1 MNLRY
6 VQVVSKTLSRS
17 IPTTIRHLQFLNFSR
32 ITATLPSSH
41 WRGVPN
47 LHSHNHFAANFSAS
61 VFGWLRLQRCGVYK
75 MSMAAYQNDHGS
87 YLLSVPSGS
96 TSSGAAAPRTHSAH
110 MLGALPSAT
119 VPPMQSMPCAT
130 VLLPANAAI
139 NSNGV
144 SLVNGDSTLVSGL
157 LCTPHS
163 SARNQEASVPFDQYR
178 SNMPR
183 AYSTPLVSMQSSHA
197 FPFSEVE
204 VPRSSALSLN
214 VPLREEEAEPI
225 IQLPT
230 QAGNGQNELIK
241 NAPPSTSTANSHEQ
255 DEESEPDGEIDI
267 QIRNVVCTY
276 TLPLHIDLHRVALN
290 CGNVTF
296 DRGRGVLLKQKR
308 NPLCYVKVYSSGKIY
323 IVGCRSEAECKRAAR
338 GVARMVQKSM
348 GKQADVV
355 RIRNYRICNVL
366 ATCKMPFGIKIEE
379 MAQKYPENSDYEPE
393 LSVGLVWRSVDPKAT
408 LRIHTTGSITVTGA
422 LSEADVMKAIEVI
435 YPILRE
441 FRCAFRLRDDGFGG
455 AKRSQLRKRR
465 PSRSQPLISATVA
478 KRQRNLQSARVE
490 EHSSGVIGNRVY
502 FSDEEDEMLEY

>member
-1 MNLRY
+1 MTYAEEEKAEANEQKSTNKEIRAPSP
-6 VQVVSKTLSRS
+6 VVK
-17 IPTTIRHLQFLNFSR
+17 
-32 ITATLPSSH
+32 
-41 WRGVPN
+41 
-47 LHSHNHFAANFSAS
+47 
-61 VFGWLRLQRCGVYK
+61 
-75 MSMAAYQNDHGS
+75 D
-87 YLLSVPSGS
+87 
-96 TSSGAAAPRTHSAH
+96 PRF
-110 MLGALPSAT
+110 
-119 VPPMQSMPCAT
+119 Q
-130 VLLPANAAI
+130 
-139 NSNGV
+139 
-144 SLVNGDSTLVSGL
+144 
-157 LCTPHS
+157 
-163 SARNQEASVPFDQYR
+163 
-178 SNMPR
+178 NMPR

-267 QIRNVVCTY
+267 QVAFVLYTIR
-276 TLPLHIDLHRVALN
+276 
-290 CGNVTF
+290 TF
-296 DRGRGVLLKQKR
+296 QRISSKMNSLVSQVHYYQYSCLRLIESLWGYLQEYR
-308 NPLCYVKVYSSGKIY
+308 N
-323 IVGCRSEAECKRAAR
+323 EAECKRAAR

-408 LRIHTTGSITVTGA
+408 LRIHTTGSIT
-422 LSEADVMKAIEVI
+422 
-435 YPILRE
+435 
-441 FRCAFRLRDDGFGG
+441 
-455 AKRSQLRKRR
+455 
-465 PSRSQPLISATVA
+465 
-478 KRQRNLQSARVE
+478 SARVE